1 MLTTDYTIVSSKNN
15 AILSRH
21 KDNSMCYR
29 VQFRI
34 CHNGDTAI
42 DAKQHITFN
51 TYQEILQLN
60 NDMLD
65 DICLEDIPGQPN
77 SKYLMMQIKPIGQ
90 GLGINGKYVIS
101 KINLIHPPDKN
112 CAGLVGVSVPLSETK
127 SFFPN
132 NTYEELICENS
143 SLFAFWNNEDAS
155 MVVQYD
161 FTLVDPTF
169 QKHGLSV
176 PKAVSDM
183 SALVIKKLFLRMKE
197 YKERQINSSSLE

>member
-1 MLTTDYTIVSSKNN
+1 MTSDYTVVSSKNN

-21 KDNSMCYR
+21 KNNSLCYR
-29 VQFRI
+29 VQFKI
-34 CHNGDTAI
+34 SHNGNSAI
-42 DAKQHITFN
+42 DAKQHITFD
-51 TYQEILQLN
+51 TYDEILRLN
-60 NDMLD
+60 DDMLD
-65 DICLEDIPGQPN
+65 DIKLEAIPGEPN
-77 SKYLMMQIKPIGQ
+77 SRYLMMQIKPIGQ
-90 GLGINGKYVIS
+90 GLGISGKYVVS

-127 SFFPN
+127 TFSPN
-132 NTYEELICENS
+132 ATYEELICENS
-143 SLFAFWNNEDAS
+143 SLFAFWSHSDAS

-183 SALVIKKLFLRMKE
+183 SALIIKKLFLRMKE
-197 YKERQINSSSLE
+197 YKERQINSSSRE

>member
-1 MLTTDYTIVSSKNN
+1 MTSEYTVVSSKNN
-15 AILSRH
+15 ALLSRH
-21 KDNSMCYR
+21 KDNNLCYR

-34 CHNGDTAI
+34 CNSGGSAI
-42 DAKQHITFN
+42 DAKQHITFE
-51 TYQEILQLN
+51 TYQEILRLN
-60 NDMLD
+60 DDMLD
-65 DICLEDIPGQPN
+65 DIKLEEVPGEPN
-77 SKYLMMQIKPIGQ
+77 SRFLMMQIKPVAQ

-127 SFFPN
+127 TFAPN
-132 NTYEELICENS
+132 AAYEELICENS
-143 SLFAFWNNEDAS
+143 SLFAFWNSSDSS

-176 PKAVSDM
+176 PKAVSDT
-183 SALVIKKLFLRMKE
+183 SALIIKKLFLRMKE
-197 YKERQINSSSLE
+197 YKERQINSASRE